1 MVTQSVCDVSLSSI
15 DGSLFS
21 SWKTGVLMQ
30 KAWSF
35 CFLCADTHETETAS
49 NVTLMAEEGREVQM
63 WCRAG
68 SANDIIW
75 WKGSESR
82 LVLNGDVLPEYQD
95 RMSFDAAKGILTIH
109 EAQLSDSG
117 VYWCSGGFVRFQVQL
132 AVSGKLQFNA
142 LYRPTPFAATEIYSL
157 LPNYW

>member
-35 CFLCADTHETETAS
+35 CFLCADTLETARS
-49 NVTLMAEEGREVQM
+49 VTMTAEEGREVQM
-63 WCRAG
+63 WCRRR
-68 SANDIIW
+68 SANDDIIW

-82 LVLNGDVLPEYQD
+82 LVLNGDVLPEYQG
-95 RMSFDAAKGILTIH
+95 RMSFDAANGILTIH
-109 EAQLSDSG
+109 EARLSDSG
-117 VYWCSGGFVRFQVQL
+117 VYWCSGGLVRFQVQL

-142 LYRPTPFAATEIYSL
+142 LYRLTPFAATEIYSL

>member
-1 MVTQSVCDVSLSSI
+1 
-15 DGSLFS
+15 
-21 SWKTGVLMQ
+21 MQ

-35 CFLCADTHETETAS
+35 CFLCADTLETAS
-49 NVTLMAEEGREVQM
+49 SVMVTAEEGREVQM
-63 WCRAG
+63 LCHVG
-68 SANDIIW
+68 SANDDIIW

-95 RMSFDAAKGILTIH
+95 RMSFDVANGILTIH
-109 EAQLSDSG
+109 EAQLNDSG
-117 VYWCSGGFVRFQVQL
+117 VYWCSVGFVRFQFQL